1 MVPLSIL
8 SAYIMDLAF
17 GDPRWLLHPVRIMG
31 RLIIFL
37 EERLRRGQREYCLR
51 IKGVVL
57 AIIVVGGS
65 AFVAYALLALLKRIN
80 PLLEVIAWIFFAYT
94 SLAAGDLFLHARNI
108 LKEIKNRDVQAAR
121 RKLSLIVGRDTKDLP
136 EEKIIAATIESI
148 AENTNDGIVAPL
160 FYLILGGPVL
170 AIAYKAINTLDSMV
184 GHKNEKYLYF
194 GWFSAKLDDIANFL
208 PARITG
214 ILLSISSFIA
224 GKGFRSAFRIMLR
237 DGRKHPSPNSGISES
252 AMAGALGIRLGGPY
266 AYQGEIS
273 HKPYLGEEKMPIN
286 PLLINEALKLSF
298 ITSLLMVSAG
308 VILRWVI

>member
-1 MVPLSIL
+1 MVSLAIIF
-8 SAYIMDLAF
+8 AYILDLVF

-31 RLIIFL
+31 RLITLL
-37 EERLRRGQREYCLR
+37 ERILRRGGREYLR

-57 AIIVVGGS
+57 AIIVVGGC

-80 PLLEVIAWIFFAYT
+80 SLLEVIAWIFLAYT
-94 SLAAGDLFLHARNI
+94 SLAARDLFYHARNI
-108 LKEIKNRDVQAAR
+108 LKEIKDQDMEAAR
-121 RKLSLIVGRDTKDLP
+121 RKLSLIVGRDTKDLSQ
-136 EEKIIAATIESI
+136 EKIVAATIESI

-170 AIAYKAINTLDSMV
+170 AIAYKAVNTLDSMV
-184 GHKNEKYLYF
+184 GYKNEKYLYF

-237 DGRKHPSPNSGISES
+237 DGRKHPSPNSGISEA

-273 HKPYLGEEKMPIN
+273 HKPYLGEDKMPIK
-286 PLLINEALKLSF
+286 PLLINEALKISF